1 MLETETKQT
10 DEMRGKPFP
19 CPVCGMTLPIE
30 ISKRQKPYCTCFVCG
45 LQLFFRGKTGIR
57 RLHELLRAERPLEP
71 ETMVS
76 NQGVALY
83 NRLATLKKQREE
95 LEEKQG
101 LIFKD
106 RDLANT
112 IATLDAEI
120 NRLHLEL
127 ERVGREAEKKN
138 K

>member
-1 MLETETKQT
+1 MLATETRQS

-19 CPVCGMTLPIE
+19 CPVCGMALAIE

-57 RLHELLRAERPLEP
+57 RLHELLRAEKPLAP

-76 NQGVALY
+76 NQGMALY
-83 NRLATLKKQREE
+83 NRLATLKKQRAE

-106 RDLANT
+106 RDLANAIT
-112 IATLDAEI
+112 TLDAEI
-120 NRLHLEL
+120 GRLQSEL
-127 ERVGREAEKKN
+127 ERIGKKAEKSK
-138 K
+138 